1 MDSGISTRPRAEEE
15 IFSGTVDV
23 VLGGVSKSM
32 RPLVVTAN
40 ERWQE
45 QLAETAKGKLRIVA
59 ADWQGS
65 VATFAGMTREQV
77 DLLVAYD
84 AEGRLGGREWILEH
98 ASAREIWE
106 AFKRVFWESY
116 PAFDD
121 ARRFPGIIGELLSNA
136 PSLLAKYGSTLSAP
150 GDNPDAS
157 SRPTGPRSS

>member
-1 MDSGISTRPRAEEE
+1 MDSGISKRPRSEEE

-32 RPLVVTAN
+32 RPLTVTEN
-40 ERWQE
+40 EAWQQ
-45 QLAETAKGKLRIVA
+45 QLNEVAKGALRIVA
-59 ADWQGS
+59 ADWQRS

-77 DLLVAYD
+77 ELLTAYD
-84 AEGRLGGREWILEH
+84 VEGRLGGADWIPTHATPREV
-98 ASAREIWE
+98 WE

-136 PSLLAKYGSTLSAP
+136 PSLLARYGSSPSPSGDAP
-150 GDNPDAS
+150 NES
-157 SRPTGPRSS
+157 SRTPTPRSS